1 MSEPNEMS
9 CEQFADVAAEMAL
22 GVLTGR
28 ERAQAIAHLDHCDA
42 CREHVLQLT
51 TTGEELI
58 GLLPAGE
65 PPAGFETRV
74 LERLGHAAPS
84 AGKGSWI
91 RRTVRLPHVAAKSGG
106 HLRPRLALAAA
117 ALAVVAAAGGWGLRD
132 ATAPRPAPALTT
144 AALLSASHRQAGE
157 VFVYGGARPWLYMS
171 VDIGSSDGTVICQVE
186 SANGQVTTIG
196 TFRLDQGYGY
206 WGSPTRV
213 SSSQITG
220 ARLVSST
227 GTVLAS
233 ATFRSA

>member
-1 MSEPNEMS
+1 MRAMSEPNEMT

-28 ERAQAIAHLDHCDA
+28 ERAQAIAHLDRCDS

-58 GLLPAGE
+58 GLLPASE

-84 AGKGSWI
+84 AGKGGRI
-91 RRTVRLPHVAAKSGG
+91 RRTVRHPIFNVN
-106 HLRPRLALAAA
+106 LRPRLALAAA
-117 ALAVVAAAGGWGLRD
+117 VLAVVAVAGGWGLRD
-132 ATAPRPAPALTT
+132 ATAPAPAPALTSAT
-144 AALLSASHRQAGE
+144 LLSASHQAAGE
-157 VFVYGGARPWLYMS
+157 VFVYGGSRPWLYMS
-171 VDIGSSDGTVICQVE
+171 VDIGSGDGTVICQVE

-196 TFRLDQGYGY
+196 TFRLDHGYGY

-213 SSSQITG
+213 SSTELTG

-227 GTVLAS
+227 GTVLATAS
-233 ATFRSA
+233 L